1 MDSYNHQEIEKKW
14 QKAWKDAKLYAA
26 DTKNAKDKSYL
37 LVEFPYPSGDLHIGH
52 WFAFAVPDIYAR
64 HLRMQGKEVLYPIGF
79 DAFGLPAEN
88 AAIKHGVDPKDWT
101 FKNIERMHEQLHSMG
116 NSFDWDRE
124 VVTASPDY
132 YKWTQWIFTKL
143 FENDL
148 AYKKEA
154 TVNWDPVDKTVLANE
169 QVLADGTAE
178 RSGAVVEQKLMN
190 QWFFKITD
198 YADRLID
205 DLADLDWPEEIKDSQ
220 RNWIGRSYG
229 AHIPFALAA
238 DGKEWKTKV
247 FTTRADTLMGVTF
260 LSIAPERAQELMQ
273 DGWNLG
279 EGVEAYVTQALRK
292 QSRDREAAKEKTG
305 VETALSTKHPITGEE
320 IPVYVADYVLGNYG
334 TGVVMGVPAHD
345 ERDFAFAQKYGIT
358 ITPVIHTGSDED
370 IPYAKEG
377 VLMNSGVFDG
387 TSTED
392 AREKLAKKAG
402 GELTQTYRLRDWS
415 IGRQRYWGCPIPI
428 VYDPEGKPHAVPEK
442 HLPWELPTDV
452 DFTPTGEPPLARSE
466 ELKRRTEELF
476 GEGWTPEVETL
487 DTFMDSSWYFLRYL
501 DPQNEQELADKKIL
515 KNWLPIDR
523 YSGGSEHT
531 TMHVLYAR
539 FIHKALYDLKVV
551 PTEEPFSVRMN
562 RGLIL
567 GPDGNK
573 MSKSKG
579 NVINPDEYVQKFG
592 SDTVKSYLA
601 FIGPYNETGSYP
613 WSLDSIAGIRRFL
626 DRVWSFQE
634 KVVDGNEEQLA
645 LARNQTIQKVTE
657 DIPAAKFNTALA
669 ALMSFS
675 NLLEKEEQIA
685 KENYRVLIMLLAPFA
700 PHVAQEVWEKIGEEG
715 FIDQQEWP
723 RVQEDVLKTATV
735 IMAVQINGKSRG
747 VIEVDPEITQDAVL
761 DKIKEDE
768 KLCGYIEGK
777 TIEKVIFVPQK
788 IINILTT

>member
-1 MDSYNHQEIEKKW
+1 MDKYNHQEVEKKW
-14 QKAWKDAKLYAA
+14 QKAWEDAKLYAV
-26 DTKNAKDKSYL
+26 DTKKAKDTAYL

-64 HLRMQGKEVLYPIGF
+64 YLRMQGKEVLYPIGF

-88 AAIKHGVDPKDWT
+88 AAIKNGVDPKDWT
-101 FKNIERMHEQLHSMG
+101 FKNIERMQKQLRSMG

-124 VVTASPDY
+124 VITASPEY

-205 DLADLDWPEEIKDSQ
+205 DLDDLQWPAEIKDSQ
-220 RNWIGRSYG
+220 RNWIGRSHG
-229 AHIPFALAA
+229 AHIPFVLE
-238 DGKEWKTKV
+238 GGEKEWPTKV

-260 LSIAPERAQELMQ
+260 LSIAPERAKELLA
-273 DGWNLG
+273 DGWDLG
-279 EGVEAYVTQALRK
+279 EGVLEYIHDALRK

-305 VETALSTKHPITGEE
+305 VRTSLSAKHPITREE
-320 IPVYVADYVLGNYG
+320 IPVFVADYVLGNYG

-345 ERDFAFAQKYGIT
+345 ERDFAFAQKYELAV
-358 ITPVIHTGSDED
+358 TPVIHTGGDED

-377 VLMNSGVFDG
+377 ALMNSGEFDG
-387 TSTED
+387 MTTQE
-392 AREKLAKKAG
+392 ARETLAKKAG

-428 VYDPEGKPHAVPEK
+428 VYDPEGTPHAIPEK
-442 HLPWELPTDV
+442 HLPWKLPTDV

-466 ELKRRTEELF
+466 ELKKRTEEIF
-476 GEGWTPEVETL
+476 GKGWMPEVETL
-487 DTFMDSSWYFLRYL
+487 DTFMDSSWYYLRYL
-501 DPQNEQELADKKIL
+501 DVHNDNALADKDIL
-515 KNWLPIDR
+515 KKWLPIDR

-531 TMHVLYAR
+531 TLHVLYAR
-539 FIHKALYDLKVV
+539 FIHKALFDLQVV
-551 PTEEPFSVRMN
+551 PTSEPFDVRMN

-579 NVINPDEYVQKFG
+579 NVINPDDFVVKYG

-613 WSLDSIAGIRRFL
+613 WSLDSIAGMRRFL
-626 DRVWSFQE
+626 DRVWHMQE
-634 KVVDGNEEQLA
+634 KVTSDDDSQLA
-645 LARNQTIQKVTE
+645 LARNQTIQKVSE
-657 DIPAAKFNTALA
+657 DIPEAKFNTALA
-669 ALMSFS
+669 ALMSFT
-675 NLLEKEEQIA
+675 NLLEKEVQVS
-685 KENYRVLIMLLAPFA
+685 KTNYKTLVQLLAPFA
-700 PHVAQEVWEKIGEEG
+700 PHIAQEIWEKLGEQG
-715 FIDQQEWP
+715 FIDQAGWP
-723 RVQEDVLKTATV
+723 HVEENILKTAT
-735 IMAVQINGKSRG
+735 IMLAVQINGKSRG
-747 VIEVDPEITQDAVL
+747 VIEVDAEITQEEVL
-761 DKIKEDE
+761 KLIEADE
-768 KLCGYIEGK
+768 KLSGYIAGQN
-777 TIEKVIFVPQK
+777 IEKVIFVPHK